1 MNHEDFP
8 ASNPGQGSPEETEI
22 ESRPAK
28 TAPETSNPV
37 AEERRIQ
44 PRFEVSA
51 RVRLT
56 IFAEVSATASAAH
69 ADTSRMRLV
78 REGFSKDLSE
88 SGVCVVL
95 DDRLTG
101 VALQQLVGKKAKLNL
116 EWNRSDHPGLK
127 VLGQIAWGKEKDG
140 VVKLGIQFTE
150 MPEADR
156 KVLEKLCQG
165 DESELSRISNLWEL
179 LVAEPRNLSH

>member
-28 TAPETSNPV
+28 TAPETSDSV

-56 IFAEVSATASAAH
+56 IFAEVSATASAAP

-78 REGFSKDLSE
+78 REGFSKCLKT
-88 SGVCVVL
+88 L
-95 DDRLTG
+95 
-101 VALQQLVGKKAKLNL
+101 AKPLF
-116 EWNRSDHPGLK
+116 G
-127 VLGQIAWGKEKDG
+127 
-140 VVKLGIQFTE
+140 
-150 MPEADR
+150 
-156 KVLEKLCQG
+156 
-165 DESELSRISNLWEL
+165 
-179 LVAEPRNLSH
+179 